1 MIIKISRFSLAP
13 LPGTHRLHTERS
25 MLSVDC
31 QLTPTII
38 PGTVLLH
45 QFQIPAGFLLA
56 TDYDCPHEETA
67 NLILLDKNY
76 NIVSQRSL
84 GTPAFTFIPNCSY
97 LLKDIEWLDDWHFL
111 TIPYGD
117 AGEKW
122 HFTIRRHGIPFLY
135 PQLTMT
141 PVRE

>member
-1 MIIKISRFSLAP
+1 MKEIKRFAL
-13 LPGTHRLHTERS
+13 LPHAGSYETWGERS
-25 MLSVDC
+25 
-31 QLTPTII
+31 QLIFDGKPTSTTV
-38 PGTVLLH
+38 PGHQLLR
-45 QFQIPAGFLLA
+45 QYEVPMGYLLA
-56 TDYDCPHEETA
+56 TDFNCPYEEQTHF
-67 NLILLDKNY
+67 LLLDHRFR
-76 NIVSQRSL
+76 VLSDRVL
-84 GTPAFTFIPNCSY
+84 GVPALSVASNGSY

-135 PQLTMT
+135 PQLKMT